1 MTESD
6 SDGQLLTCK
15 FNCKIH
21 DGIDAGC
28 GKRMPLRYFPGVDTV
43 LDTVTKTEAIATGCA
58 TCHDCMRSLYDTK
71 GLCGCR
77 VCIKRDKEEAELLEL
92 YKKPSSSRVLK
103 TRPVGYKKKR
113 VSSSATTPK
122 KPSSMKKPSSSSAT
136 TPKTPTTMKKPAAS
150 PAASGEAK

>member
-15 FNCKIH
+15 FNCIIH
-21 DGIDAGC
+21 GIDAGC

-58 TCHDCMRSLYDTK
+58 TCHECYRSLYDTK

-92 YKKPSSSRVLK
+92 YKKPGNSRVLK
-103 TRPVGYKKKR
+103 TKPIYKKKR